1 MSVTHSGVG
10 SWPGQDVAAAVRLT
24 LGELPDGAYL
34 PELPGRGPGS
44 DMIGRALGALGA
56 LDGVGVDLQPSG
68 WRLTEGTSLL
78 QRRAYATLRD
88 DLDLL
93 EEQAQGFAG
102 PLRVTLTGPLT
113 LAGSVELPRGGA
125 ALGDSGATR
134 DLRDALAEAS
144 ARLVGEVARRVPG
157 AQVGLQWDEP
167 LLGAIRAGTVR
178 TASGLR
184 RLPAWGS
191 QEVIGHLRPLV
202 EQVVAAGVDPART
215 LVHSCARS
223 IGISDLVAAGVG
235 GVGLD
240 VDMLGTADL
249 DAIAGLLEVG
259 RVLHLGVAPT
269 AVADVLPTVDALARR
284 ALRVLRPL
292 ELGPVI
298 ADRVVL
304 TPACG
309 LAGWTVR
316 PATALLRR
324 LGSAAA
330 IVDEELAR

>member
-10 SWPGQDVAAAVRLT
+10 SWPGQDIAATVRLT

-34 PELPGRGPGS
+34 PELPARGPGTE
-44 DMIGRALGALGA
+44 MIGRTLGTLTELGA
-56 LDGVGVDLQPSG
+56 DLQPSG
-68 WRLTEGTSLL
+68 WRLVEGRSLA
-78 QRRAYATLRD
+78 QRRARAALRD
-88 DLDLL
+88 DLDILA
-93 EEQAQGFAG
+93 EQAQGFTG

-113 LAGSVELPRGGA
+113 LAAAVELPRGGA
-125 ALGDSGATR
+125 ALGDAGATR

-144 ARLVGEVARRVPG
+144 VDLITDVTRVVPG
-157 AQVGLQWDEP
+157 AAVGLQWDEP
-167 LLGAIRAGTVR
+167 LLGAVRAGTVR

-184 RLPAWGS
+184 RLPSWGS
-191 QEVIGHLRPLV
+191 QEVIAHLRPLLDRV
-202 EQVVAAGVDPART
+202 TAAGLDRART
-215 LVHSCARS
+215 LVHSCARG
-223 IGISDLVAAGVG
+223 IGIDDLVAAGVG
-235 GVGLD
+235 GVGIDIDTL
-240 VDMLGTADL
+240 TRPDL
-249 DAIAGLLEVG
+249 DALAGLLEGG
-259 RVLHLGVAPT
+259 RTVHLGVAPT
-269 AVADVLPTVDALARR
+269 TVPDVVPSADVLARR

-292 ELGPVI
+292 ELGPAI

-330 IVDEELAR
+330 IVEEELAR

>member
-10 SWPGQDVAAAVRLT
+10 SWPGGDVAAAVRLT

-34 PELPGRGPGS
+34 PELPARGPGS
-44 DMIGRALGALGA
+44 DMIGRALGALAGLGA
-56 LDGVGVDLQPSG
+56 DLQPSG
-68 WRLTEGTSLL
+68 WRLVEGRSLA
-78 QRRAYATLRD
+78 QRRAHATLRD
-88 DLDLL
+88 DLDIL

-113 LAGSVELPRGGA
+113 LAAAVELPRGGA
-125 ALGDSGATR
+125 VLGDPGATR
-134 DLRDALAEAS
+134 DLRDALGEAS
-144 ARLVGEVARRVPG
+144 VDLVGDVVRRVPG
-157 AQVGLQWDEP
+157 AAVSVQWDEP
-167 LLGAIRAGTVR
+167 LLGAVRAGTVR

-184 RLPAWGS
+184 FLPSWGS

-202 EQVVAAGVDPART
+202 DRVTASGVDPART
-215 LVHSCARS
+215 LVHSCARG
-223 IGISDLVAAGVG
+223 IGIGDLVQAGVG

-240 VDMLGTADL
+240 VDTLVRPDL
-249 DAIAGLLEVG
+249 DALAGLLDGG
-259 RVLHLGVAPT
+259 RTVHLGVAPT
-269 AVADVLPTVDALARR
+269 AVPDVVPTADALARR

-292 ELGPVI
+292 ELGPAI

-309 LAGWTVR
+309 LAGWTER

-324 LGSAAA
+324 LGAAA
-330 IVDEELAR
+330 KIVDEELAR